1 MIIRWFLSST
11 VRQATDMRKHVRKLV
26 NEQRDLLDVE
36 SIRAIEEASEK
47 LRQTIVAGGGK
58 DSIQTEMRKVEEVAN
73 GRLRPYP
80 NHSWRENIEVLLVA
94 IAVAMGI
101 RTFVLQPFKI
111 PTGSMQPTLFGIT
124 EQNSR
129 NNPGVVFPKGWTK
142 FLESTCGG
150 ISYYHIVA
158 PEDGQ
163 ITRIDPPVKMV
174 IFNLKQ
180 SFWFNNTRQTIWFPV
195 DDLFKRAGL
204 ENSNHQF
211 QKGEDIMKIRVKSGD
226 HLFVDRMTYNFR
238 RPERGEIIV
247 FKTKGIRHDY
257 MNQSQFYIKRLV
269 ALGGEKVRIG
279 NDRHLIINDRRLDS
293 STPRFENVYSFTG
306 EPRDS
311 QYSGHVNGPR
321 LAPLFDD
328 DLSEVTL
335 RPDHFMVMGDNTVN
349 SFDSRAWGDFSAN
362 NVIGK
367 SSFIYWPI
375 TGGRFG
381 FGYR

>member
-1 MIIRWFLSST
+1 MILRWLLSST
-11 VRQATDMRKHVRKLV
+11 VRQAADMRKHLRKLL
-26 NEQRDLLDVE
+26 NEQRDLLGIEAIKAVE
-36 SIRAIEEASEK
+36 MASGK
-47 LRQTIVAGGGK
+47 LRKTIVSGGDK
-58 DSIQTEMRKVEEVAN
+58 EAIQSEMRKLEEVAN
-73 GRLRPYP
+73 EKLRPYP

-101 RTFVLQPFKI
+101 RTFILQPFKI

-129 NNPGVVFPKGWTK
+129 NNPDVVFPTGWQK

-150 ISYYHIVA
+150 ISYYHLVA

-163 ITRIDPPVKMV
+163 ITRVDPPVKMV
-174 IFNLKQ
+174 LFNLKQ
-180 SFWFNNTRQTIWFPV
+180 SFWFNNVRHTIWFPV

-226 HLFVDRMTYNFR
+226 HLFVDRMTFNFR
-238 RPERGEIIV
+238 KPERGEIIV
-247 FKTKGIRHDY
+247 FKTKGIEHPY

-269 ALGGEKVRIG
+269 LLGGETARIG
-279 NDRHLIINDRRLDS
+279 NDRHLVINGRRLDS
-293 STPRFENVYSFTG
+293 STPRFENVYGFTG
-306 EPRDS
+306 EPQDS
-311 QYSGHVNGPR
+311 HYSGHVNGPR
-321 LAPLFDD
+321 LAPLFPDERT
-328 DLSEVTL
+328 EVTV

-349 SFDSRAWGDFSAN
+349 SFDSRAWGDFPSG